1 MSTTVTVQ
9 TAGWK
14 IFNIHYLVKIPAA
27 YIYTEAEIEM
37 FGTPT
42 TMDRNYD
49 LELAKELR
57 TVYKTINDIVEYI
70 YRGVDVILVD
80 YHKAQEIYDII
91 AKHLIDLGHYLR
103 NQSYNAIRGEEHEA
117 RLKRLLDDSN
127 KLIATANIVY
137 PVGKRTTTDVKM
149 DTGLFSLF
157 NDSMSLAPTRKPSIG
172 FNTVKGGTPV
182 TPDTGSTIGEEF
194 NNLLCENTTRRLQQW
209 RV

>member
-1 MSTTVTVQ
+1 MGNTVTIQ

-14 IFNIHYLVKIPAA
+14 IFNIYYLVKIPAA
-27 YIYTEAEIEM
+27 YVYSEAEIEQ

-42 TMDRNYD
+42 TTDRNYD
-49 LELAKELR
+49 MQLAKELR

-70 YRGVDVILVD
+70 NMGVDVVLVD

-103 NQSYNAIRGEEHEA
+103 NQSYNALRGEEHEA
-117 RLKRLLDDSN
+117 KLKRLMDDSN
-127 KLIATANIVY
+127 KLIATANVVY
-137 PVGKRTTTDVKM
+137 PVGKRTTKDIKM
-149 DTGLFSLF
+149 DTSLFNFF
-157 NDSMSLAPTRKPSIG
+157 NDSMAIPAARVPAIG

-182 TPDTGSTIGEEF
+182 TPDSGSNIGEEF
-194 NNLLCENTTRRLQQW
+194 SNLLCENTTRRLQQW